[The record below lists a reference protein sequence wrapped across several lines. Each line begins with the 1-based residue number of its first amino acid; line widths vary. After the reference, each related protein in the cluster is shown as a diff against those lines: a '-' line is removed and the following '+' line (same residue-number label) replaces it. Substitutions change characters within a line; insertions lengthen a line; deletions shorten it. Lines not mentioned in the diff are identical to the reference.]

1 MFCIEYDYCRKCCC
15 RAGAEFAVRRL
26 KVGLGEVAGRR
37 RMRKRRGGGRAGV
50 VYLPRSSVRSLARS
64 KGAVEA
70 AIVSS
75 FALPY
80 AARRKPKS
88 GEKSNSP
95 LEGLKSG
102 LGGGGRLANP
112 CCACRSRGCV
122 ASALGRRWV
131 RSESRISN
139 LEVEV
144 GGELRARDIVVGPR
158 EVSRRSPLGSPLQ
171 RGWQRSADPQNRGEK
186 MKEAR

>member
-75 FALPY
+75 FPLPY

-88 GEKSNSP
+88 EEETNLP
-95 LEGLKSG
+95 LSSWKSG
-102 LGGGGRLANP
+102 LGVSREVYSAGRDRRCTLEIVGAFWVAGAGRSP
-112 CCACRSRGCV
+112 TVEIQSRGP
-122 ASALGRRWV
+122 
-131 RSESRISN
+131 
-139 LEVEV
+139 
-144 GGELRARDIVVGPR
+144 RDSTRVFRGS
-158 EVSRRSPLGSPLQ
+158 SRRPLLARHLL
-171 RGWQRSADPQNRGEK
+171 RGW
-186 MKEAR
+186 

>member
-95 LEGLKSG
+95 LEGLKAG
-102 LGGGGRLANP
+102 LGMWWEVGEPVL
-112 CCACRSRGCV
+112 CLSKSWVCR
-122 ASALGRRWV
+122 V
-131 RSESRISN
+131 RIGTSVGEVGISN
-139 LEVEV
+139 LE
-144 GGELRARDIVVGPR
+144 
-158 EVSRRSPLGSPLQ
+158 SRSHS
-171 RGWQRSADPQNRGEK
+171 RG
-186 MKEAR
+186 